1 MGFVEADR
9 GSRSAITPI
18 AEWHQGSDEAVP
30 TPQREDADMRM
41 TRWDFEPG
49 AVTQQNTHGSIDV
62 GVLLTEVVMTVDASR
77 GGINGVATA
86 LVASARLAHSS
97 CDIPRV

>member
-1 MGFVEADR
+1 
-9 GSRSAITPI
+9 
-18 AEWHQGSDEAVP
+18 
-30 TPQREDADMRM
+30 MRM